1 MNKLFMK
8 SPIRKYR
15 TKLFFPFGILSLV
28 LMPIL
33 FLSELNNRK
42 VFQKTGYLTVYW
54 YSKHISELN
63 EEMMPDKDHPP
74 RNYAE
79 YELTSN
85 DEANKIRL
93 IDARNA
99 ICELSQSQSLKKGV
113 HFKLTDDAKYA
124 DLINVFT
131 ICLKEN
137 VRTFLPNNND
147 VWVFIL
153 DSNKTIEKETFIMP
167 FY

>member
-1 MNKLFMK
+1 MK
-8 SPIRKYR
+8 SPLRRHR

-33 FLSELNNRK
+33 FLIELDNK
-42 VFQKTGYLTVYW
+42 SVFQKTGYLTVYW
-54 YSKHISELN
+54 HSKFISQFN

-85 DEANKIRL
+85 NEANKIKL
-93 IDARNA
+93 SDARNA
-99 ICELSQSQSLKKGV
+99 ICELSQSQSLKNGI

-137 VRTFLPNNND
+137 VKTFLPNNND

-153 DSNKTIEKETFIMP
+153 DSNKTINRETWLYDF
-167 FY
+167 